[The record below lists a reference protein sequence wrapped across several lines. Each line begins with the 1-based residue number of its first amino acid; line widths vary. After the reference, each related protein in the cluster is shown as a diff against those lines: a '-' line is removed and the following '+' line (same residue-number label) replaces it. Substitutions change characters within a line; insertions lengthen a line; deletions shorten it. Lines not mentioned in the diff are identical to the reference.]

1 MRLPSILIAVS
12 LTAIMSMPS
21 SGGPRDAQWKEVEEA
36 QSKDQPKTVA
46 EKLRPIQAAA
56 FAEKAWGEGT
66 KALAIRLLL
75 EGRIE
80 GGPNAAIKKL
90 DAEIGAV
97 PVEARP
103 ILRALQARWFFAYYR
118 QNQWRFLRRSA
129 TAQPPGED
137 FETWDLPRI
146 LAEIDKRFQESLA
159 DKDALRKIPVDVF
172 GDLFEKGQLGDACRP
187 TLYDFIAHTA
197 LEFYSMEVVS
207 AAKPTDAFAIDPAS
221 PALGPV
227 EEFLAWK
234 PESTDAGSP
243 KLRALH
249 LYQDLLAFHAGD
261 RDRSAFLHCDLE
273 RIRWAGEAAAG
284 EAKAD
289 RLDAALRSFI
299 ASNAKDPVSADARQ
313 DVAATLREADKP
325 KEAHAMAKAGADAFP
340 GHAFGKLC
348 ANIVKDLESKA
359 LDVRT
364 ESNWT
369 PAGADIDIDHRNLG
383 RVWFRAY
390 RRDWSPGKA
399 TLDNDPVPDN
409 EDAMKSLLGGKPA
422 LAWDAPLPDDQDF
435 ADRTTRLAA
444 PKDLAPGFYIIV
456 ASGQADFTL
465 KDNNLAATGVHVT
478 KLALVVRR
486 TDNGLDGFVTDA
498 VTGTPLSGIEV
509 GAWQDRSR
517 LPGASKETG
526 QTKADGFF
534 SVKGSPGHGQVMVVA
549 RQGDERAVVRTWT
562 GGRQRDPQPRDVIV
576 FFTDR
581 ALYRPGQTVHFKGVW
596 CHVDTLKGDYH
607 ALAGKQT
614 TVFFRDPNGK
624 EISKL
629 DLVSNDRGSIA
640 GTFTAPSGSV
650 LGACSLMVPNH
661 GSAKVQ
667 VEEYKR
673 PKFFTEIA
681 PPAAPAAL
689 GGKVEVKGKAEAY
702 TGAAIDGAKVEW
714 RVTRRTRWPVWI
726 RWCCWFVPPPG
737 EDKEIAHG
745 TVTTG
750 ADGSFPIAFTA
761 EPDKSVP
768 PDTEPVFEFE
778 VTADVTDPA
787 GETRSASYSVS
798 VAYTALKASVDADEW
813 VEAGKAAVFKVRT
826 ETHDG
831 EGRATEGVLRIHKLK
846 EPEKCPRP
854 DIGLQ
859 IRPFHRLG
867 IKRPQPDDKDP
878 TDPDRWEL
886 GEVVA
891 ELPVKTDDKGDAE
904 VKPTLPAG
912 LFRAVFE
919 AKDANDRKVQALQG
933 FQAVQPDGAKFPSK
947 IPFFTGS
954 PEWQLE
960 PGRTFTLVWGSGHPQ
975 ARACVEWFLNRRLLK
990 REWSADGRTQ
1000 QSFTLPIDE
1009 SMRGGITVSVT
1020 MVAQNR
1026 LHSFTRQVEVPWS
1039 NKELKLRWEHLT
1051 SKLQPGAKDTWTT
1064 VVADPKG
1071 EAVAAEMV
1079 ATLYDASLDAFLPHR
1094 FAGFGGLFRNE
1105 QGYYD
1110 EPLFGTEPEGLNPYA
1125 TWRAPDMF
1133 GMATPYREFI
1143 DEVEIFGRGYFLGGR
1158 ARGVGFGGG
1167 RAMAPKAKAENGT
1180 LMRRAF
1186 AAPAPMAEMA
1196 VAEPADAAGVTAF
1209 GGALDL
1215 KEDEARAGGAGGEA
1229 PPHPDLAQVAA
1240 RQNLQ
1245 ETAFFH
1251 PQLVTDGDGQVRIT
1265 FTMPE
1270 ALTKWRF
1277 LGFAHDAALRSGWL
1291 EGETVTAKDLMVQ
1304 PNPPRFLRE
1313 GDVIEFAVKVTNQSD
1328 KEQAGAARL
1337 TLADA
1342 ATQQDATAALGVAV
1356 PDQDFTVPA
1365 KESRTLSWKLS
1376 VPDGAG
1382 FLTYKAVASS
1392 GSLADGEEGWLPVI
1406 PRRILV
1412 TESMALPVR
1421 GAVEKKFDFRKL
1433 RDSGQSDTLQSQF
1446 VHVQAVSQPAWYAV
1460 MALPYLMEFPHECAE
1475 MVFNRYYANS
1485 LARHIAASDPKIR
1498 RVFDLWKGTPALD
1511 SPLTKNADLKG
1522 ILLEETPWLRQANN
1536 ESQARR
1542 NVGLL
1547 FDENHMDNELDRAL
1561 DKLRQ
1566 MQLGDGLWPWFPG
1579 GPGSEY
1585 ISLYVVTGFARLRA
1599 LGVETDISPALRA
1612 LGTLDRK
1619 LTQRYEEILKDEKK
1633 HPGTLKENHLDPW
1646 VAHHLYTRTFLL
1658 KDKAVGRGDKEAFD
1672 YFAGQAR
1679 QYWASLGSRM
1689 ARAHAALALHRLGGK
1704 ETALLVTR
1712 SLKENAVNE
1721 EEQGMHW
1728 KDAEGDG
1735 EGWWWWRAPIET
1747 QAMMV
1752 EAFREIDADPKAV
1765 EGCQVWL
1772 LKQKQVQDWRTTK
1785 ATADAVYALLLGA
1798 PGADRGP
1805 GRSLPPLLASDALIE
1820 ISLGGTVVKPEKVEA
1835 GTGFYETRF
1844 AGPAVKPGFG
1854 EITVTK
1860 KDQGVSWASV
1870 HWQYL
1875 EDMEKVTEHNLTPLK
1890 LGKKL
1895 FVRRNTDKG
1904 PVLEEVKGPVAVG
1917 DELVTRVVLRNDRAM
1932 EFVHLK
1938 DLRGSGTEPV
1948 NVLSGYRW
1956 QDGFGYY
1963 EVTRDTASHFFIDRL
1978 PAGTHVFET
1987 SARVQHAGRYQTGIA
2002 EIRCMY
2008 APEFNAH
2015 SASVAIE
2022 AMKK

>member
-1 MRLPSILIAVS
+1 MSI
-12 LTAIMSMPS
+12 PS

-36 QSKDQPKTVA
+36 QAKDQPQTVA

-66 KALAIRLLL
+66 KALAMRLVL

-90 DAEIGAV
+90 DAEIGSA
-97 PVEARP
+97 PAEARP

-118 QNQWRFLRRSA
+118 QNQWRFMRRSA
-129 TAQPPGED
+129 TAQPPGDD

-159 DKDALRKIPVDVF
+159 DKDALRKVPVDAF
-172 GDLFEKGQLGDACRP
+172 GDLFKKGELGDAYRP

-207 AAKPTDAFAIDPAS
+207 AAKPTDAFAIDPAA
-221 PALGPV
+221 PALGTV
-227 EEFLAWK
+227 QEFRAWK
-234 PESTDAGSP
+234 PESTDVDSP

-249 LYQDLLAFHAGD
+249 LYQELLAFHAD
-261 RDRSAFLHCDLE
+261 DKDRSAFLHCDLE
-273 RIRWAGEAAAG
+273 RIRWAGQAAAG
-284 EAKAD
+284 DNKAQRFD
-289 RLDAALRSFI
+289 TALRAFI
-299 ASNAKDPVSADARQ
+299 ETNAKDPVSADARQ
-313 DVAATLREADKP
+313 DVAQTLREARKS

-348 ANIVKDLESKA
+348 ANIVKELESKD
-359 LDVRT
+359 LNVRT

-369 PAGADIDIDHRNLG
+369 PAGADIDLFHRNLSH
-383 RVWFRAY
+383 VWFRAY

-399 TLDNDPVPDN
+399 TIDNDPVPDD

-422 LAWDAPLPDDQDF
+422 LAWDAPLPDDKDF
-435 ADRTTRLAA
+435 ADRTTRLPA
-444 PKDLAPGFYIIV
+444 PKELASGFYIIV
-456 ASGQADFTL
+456 ASGQADFAVG
-465 KDNNLAATGVHVT
+465 DNNLSATGVHVT
-478 KLALVVRR
+478 NIALVVRR
-486 TDNGLDGFVTDA
+486 QGNGLDGFVTDA
-498 VTGTPLSGIEV
+498 VTGAPLSGVEV
-509 GAWQDRSR
+509 SAWQDRSR
-517 LPGASKETG
+517 MPGASKETD

-534 SVKGSPGHGQVMVVA
+534 SVKASPEHGQAMVVA
-549 RQGDERAVVRTWT
+549 RRGDERAVVRTWT
-562 GGRQRDPQPRDVIV
+562 GGRPQDAKPRDVIV

-596 CHVDTLKGDYH
+596 CHIDTLKGDYR
-607 ALAGKQT
+607 ALANKHT
-614 TVFFRDPNGK
+614 TVFFRDPNDK

-629 DLVSNDRGSIA
+629 ELVSNDRGTIA

-650 LGACSLMVPNH
+650 LGACSLVVPDH
-661 GSAKVQ
+661 GSARVQ

-689 GGKVEVKGKAEAY
+689 GGKVEVKGRAESY

-714 RVTRRTRWPVWI
+714 RVTRRTRWPLWI

-745 TVTTG
+745 TATTG
-750 ADGSFPIAFTA
+750 TDGSFPIAFTA

-768 PDTEPVFEFE
+768 PDTEPVFDFA
-778 VTADVTDPA
+778 VTADVTDPS
-787 GETRSASYSVS
+787 GETRSATYSVS
-798 VAYTALKASVDADEW
+798 VAYTTLKASVDAGEW
-813 VEAGKAAVFKVRT
+813 VESGKEAVFKVRT

-831 EGRATEGVLRIHKLK
+831 EGRATDGVLRIHKLK

-854 DIGLQ
+854 DIDQ
-859 IRPFHRLG
+859 PVRPYFHRRG
-867 IKRPQPDDKDP
+867 ITPPRPDDVDP

-886 GEVVA
+886 GEAVA

-904 VKPTLPAG
+904 IKHALPAG
-912 LFRAVFE
+912 IFRAVFE
-919 AKDANDRKVQALQG
+919 TKDANGRKVQALQG
-933 FQAVQPDGAKFPSK
+933 FQAVQPEGTKFPSK

-954 PEWQLE
+954 PGWKLE
-960 PGRTFTLVWGSGHPQ
+960 PGQTFTLVWGSGHPQ
-975 ARACVEWFLNRRLLK
+975 ARGCVEWFQDRRLLK

-1000 QSFTLPIDE
+1000 QSFTFAIDE

-1051 SKLQPGAKDTWTT
+1051 SKLQPGAKDTWTA
-1064 VVADPKG
+1064 VVTDPKG

-1079 ATLYDASLDAFLPHR
+1079 AALYDASLDAFLPHR
-1094 FAGFGGLFRNE
+1094 FNGFGFFRNE
-1105 QGYYD
+1105 HGSFFGEPMFATEGQG
-1110 EPLFGTEPEGLNPYA
+1110 FNQFA
-1125 TWRAPDMF
+1125 TWRAPQRF
-1133 GMATPYREFI
+1133 GIGTPYREFV
-1143 DEVEIFGRGYFLGGR
+1143 DEVEIFGGRYHFARALG
-1158 ARGVGFGGG
+1158 RGVGFGAGMG
-1167 RAMAPKAKAENGT
+1167 VE
-1180 LMRRAF
+1180 RRGKLRSGSRVEMMF
-1186 AAPAPMAEMA
+1186 DAAPAAPMAAM
-1196 VAEPADAAGVTAF
+1196 VAEPADMAGESLQVA
-1209 GGALDL
+1209 GGTP
-1215 KEDEARAGGAGGEA
+1215 EESAGGAGGEA
-1229 PPHPDLAQVAA
+1229 TPSPDLAQVTA

-1245 ETAFFH
+1245 ETAFFQ
-1251 PQLVTDGDGQVRIT
+1251 PQLVTDADGQVRIT

-1277 LGFAHDAALRSGWL
+1277 LGFAHDAALRSGLL

-1313 GDVIEFAVKVTNQSD
+1313 GDGIEFTVKVTNLSD

-1342 ATQQDATAALGVAV
+1342 ATAKDATALLGVTT
-1356 PDQDFTVPA
+1356 PDQDFKVPA
-1365 KESRTLSWKLS
+1365 KESRTLSWKLA

-1382 FLTYKAVASS
+1382 FLNYKAVASS
-1392 GSLADGEEGWLPVI
+1392 GSLSDGEEGWLPVI

-1421 GAVEKKFDFRKL
+1421 NAGAKKFEFKKL
-1433 RDSGQSDTLQSQF
+1433 RESGQSDTLQSQF

-1475 MVFNRYYANS
+1475 QVFNRYYANS
-1485 LARHIAASDPKIR
+1485 LARHIALSDPKIR

-1547 FDENHMDNELDRAL
+1547 FDENHMGNELDRAFG
-1561 DKLRQ
+1561 KLRE
-1566 MQLGDGLWPWFPG
+1566 MQLGNGLWPWFPG

-1585 ISLYVVTGFARLRA
+1585 ISLYVATGFARLRA

-1612 LGTLDRK
+1612 LPPLDHG
-1619 LTQRYEEILKDEKK
+1619 LTKRYEEILKEEKK
-1633 HPGTLKENHLDPW
+1633 HPGTLKKNHLDQW
-1646 VAHHLYTRTFLL
+1646 VAHHLYTRTFFL
-1658 KDKAVGRGDKEAFD
+1658 KDKALGRGDKEAFD
-1672 YFAGQAR
+1672 YFVGQAK

-1765 EGCQVWL
+1765 EDCQVWL

-1805 GRSLPPLLASDALIE
+1805 GRSLPPMLASDALLE

-1844 AGPAVKPGFG
+1844 AGPAVKPEFG
-1854 EITVTK
+1854 DITVTK

-1875 EDMEKVTEHNLTPLK
+1875 EDMTKVTPYAGTPLK
-1890 LGKKL
+1890 LRKTLYVKT
-1895 FVRRNTDKG
+1895 NTDRG
-1904 PVLEEVKGPVAVG
+1904 PVIEPVRGPLRVG
-1917 DELVTRVVLRNDRAM
+1917 DELVVRLELRTDRDM
-1932 EFVHLK
+1932 EYVHLK
-1938 DLRGSGTEPV
+1938 DQRGSGTEPV

-1956 QDGFGYY
+1956 QDAFGYY

-1987 SARVQHAGRYQTGIA
+1987 SVRVQHAGRYQTGIA

-2015 SASVAIE
+2015 SASIAIE
-2022 AMKK
+2022 AGK